1 MPSPTDFNLSPYYDD
16 FSESKSFHRILF
28 RPAFA
33 VQARELTQSQTILQN
48 QIEKMGNHIFE
59 SGAQMIP
66 GEITYDLQYYSVKLT
81 SFTGTSTLSDFVG
94 LTLIGQTSAV
104 EAKIVAVDIATST
117 DPNTLYVK
125 YNKTG
130 VGNNTN
136 DFVAGESMVA
146 VHASLGNLTAVCTE
160 SYTGSAASV
169 AAGTYYINGYA
180 VNVDKQTLVLDK
192 YTNEPSYR
200 IGLTITESFVTPN
213 NDSTLVDN
221 AQGSSNVNAPG
232 AHRFKIAL
240 TLSKLALTA
249 ITDTNFIELL
259 RLSSGALQ
267 NIVRSTEYA
276 ILEDTL
282 ARRTSDESGDYTI
295 RTFDLD
301 VREHLSS
308 GDNRGIYT
316 SGNGGLETKLAL
328 GLSPGKAYVKGY
340 EIEKVGTEFVTIDK
354 ARTFGTESGFPTK
367 FDVGNYVNVS
377 NVYGSPDVNFITGET
392 EAFKALQLKL
402 SSPTYAAGTITA
414 NNENLILDIGRAKSK
429 GFEYNASTGAAIS
442 GSGNISPSTSEIY
455 KHYLFD
461 IEMFSHIGITTSQA
475 FTTGETLTGSSSGA
489 TAVVESVS
497 TNTTSTI
504 SSSTAADP
512 VVITMAADLDI
523 KNGDAITITSVST
536 QTELNDNVYYVK
548 QVIGGT
554 AKREFALYDSSGTA
568 VDGTGHTGAGTGGNI
583 ATSKVVVSNVQG
595 DFLPNETVTGGTS
608 SNTATTKTD
617 VFENKAFTS
626 YGSSDVKEIT
636 MAGSPTYTA
645 QTELSSAYGENVQLS
660 GTISVSGGG
669 QSVVGFNSKFN
680 TELKV
685 GDSIQFADTGGT
697 ITTREVIEIISS
709 SALTLGSAIGGTA
722 VSSSIVIRRR
732 TKLQEA
738 DKNIGIF
745 ELPYS
750 TIKTLKTIVNSGISD
765 TAFTVRKSF
774 VGTLTSTGD
783 ITITANTG
791 ETFISQSEADY
802 SVTIMTKG
810 GSSSAGVV
818 GDKLS
823 TTGNQHEGDACFAL
837 SGSPVG
843 RTLTLDF
850 GANHQGHKVKIIGTL
865 SKTAQNEKTKTLTS
879 NATSTITTQADCEAS
894 TISLGKADIYSLASV
909 KMAADFS
916 TTPVSGDTDITDRFS
931 LDNGQRD
938 NFYDIGRLKRVDGS
952 LNPTGQLLITFNYFT
967 HGNGDFFS
975 VDSYSGQIDYTLIP
989 TYTSDTTG
997 DDYRLRDCLDF
1008 RPRVDDA
1015 TTINAGTQ
1023 NRSYDGTGASTI
1035 DIVKF
1040 GTSVNSDHEFYK
1052 GRIDKLFLTKD
1063 GEFKVLS
1070 GAPDVKPQ
1078 APDIIDNAMHL
1089 YTISLPA
1096 YNLTT
1101 DDVIFETI
1109 NNRRYTMRDI
1119 GSIEKK
1125 VDRVE
1130 YYTQLSLLETAAQ
1143 SLQIQ
1148 DADGFDRFKN
1158 GFIVD
1163 NFKGHGIGEVT
1174 NSDYRCSV
1182 DYAKGELRP
1191 HFNQDAVELEEVD
1204 EDGTAL
1210 VDADRTAANYQK
1222 IGDCLL
1228 LPFVEKDLI
1237 NQPFASKA
1245 INVNPFAIFSWMGTI
1260 ELTPSSDEWRE
1271 TQRTPELVVNSTTG
1285 AWDQLLREGRVP
1297 NQNEIALGT
1306 VWNEWQTNWTGSP
1319 IMDIGSQRTGSTWR
1333 HGRAVRQ
1340 RVNITSIN
1348 QVNQSRTGI
1357 TTTAVPQ
1364 TVRTSMGDRVI
1375 DVAFVPFIRSRDVA
1389 FVATRLKP
1397 NARVYPFFDNV
1408 DITSYVTPTSGSLGG
1423 NLVTDANGAVSGV
1436 FSIPDPKIDT
1446 NPRWRTGERTFRLTS
1461 SSTNSM
1467 DAAAVS
1473 TAANAEY
1480 IARGLLNTV
1489 RDTIVS
1495 TREFRGVNTTV
1506 TDQQSVIRT
1515 STRQVVQTV
1524 GWVDPLSQT
1533 FMTDEKGGVCLSSID
1548 LYFSTKDANIPVTVQ
1563 IRNTVNGYPGSKIL
1577 PFGEVTL
1584 IPSAVNTSS
1593 DASVKTTF
1601 TFPSPV
1607 YIQDQVEYSFVIMS
1621 NSNDYETYVA
1631 RLGETNIGSSRTISK
1646 QPYAGVMFKSQNG
1659 STWTAEN
1666 NEDIKFTMKRCEF
1679 SAVTGTV
1686 HLSNKTLSAK
1696 TLKQNPIR
1704 TTNSS
1709 GVVRVYHKNH
1719 NLHDTNSC
1727 VTIAGVPNGTHNG
1740 IAHTDINGDY
1750 TAITNVTLDTY
1761 DVTTSGTATSSGDV
1775 GGTAV
1780 TATENRQF
1788 DVLNLGGL
1796 QSLSVPGTSIVPFVR
1811 TTTSKSIHG
1820 TQTPYSLLSE
1830 ANRQSVTLADDIYF
1844 TQPQAVMSTPNE
1856 TTRMAGAKS
1865 FYVIMEMS
1873 TTNPKISPI
1882 IDLARRSV
1890 FCITNRLNNPTSGNT
1905 PSFQSETA
1913 ANGSSSA
1920 SKYITK
1926 PVVLTNNSTAL
1937 DIRLTQVVRTSAKV
1951 EVYYRTTS
1959 ADEVRNINE
1968 INWTPFNTAG
1978 EADKTVTA
1986 SEADD
1991 DFREYQ
1997 YSASNVNTFT
2007 AFQTKIVLK
2016 GNNSSYPPIVRDMRG
2031 IALAI

>member
-59 SGAQMIP
+59 GGARMIP

-81 SFTGTSTLSDFVG
+81 SFTGTSTLSDFIG
-94 LTLIGQTSAV
+94 LNLVGQTSAV
-104 EAKIVAVDIATST
+104 EAKVVAVDIATSS

-125 YNKTG
+125 YTKTG
-130 VGNNTN
+130 VGNNTH

-146 VHASLGNLTAVCTE
+146 THGTLGNLTAVCTE
-160 SYTGSAASV
+160 SYIGSAASI

-192 YTNEPSYR
+192 YTNSPSYR

-213 NDSTLVDN
+213 NDSSLVDN

-232 AHRFKIAL
+232 AHRFKI
-240 TLSKLALTA
+240 TLALTKLELTA
-249 ITDTNFIELL
+249 VTDSNFIELL
-259 RLSSGALQ
+259 RLDDGALQ
-267 NIVRSTEYA
+267 NIVRTTEYG

-295 RTFDLD
+295 RPFDLD

-308 GDNRGIYT
+308 GTNRGIFT
-316 SGNGGLETKLAL
+316 SGNGGDATKLAL

-340 EIEKVGTEFVTIDK
+340 EIEKVGTEFVAIDK
-354 ARTFGTESGFPTK
+354 ARTFGTENGFPTK
-367 FDVGNYVNVS
+367 FDVGNFVNVS

-392 EAFKALQLKL
+392 EAYKALQFKL
-402 SSPTYAAGTITA
+402 ASPSYTAGTIVA
-414 NNENLILDIGRAKSK
+414 NSENLVLDIGRAKSK
-429 GFEYNASTGAAIS
+429 GFEYNASPGPAIT
-442 GSGNISPSTSEIY
+442 GSGHILPGELTIF
-455 KHYLFD
+455 KHFLFD
-461 IEMFSHIGITTSQA
+461 IEMFSHIGITTQQA
-475 FTTGETLTGSSSGA
+475 FTTGETLTGGTSGA
-489 TAVVESVS
+489 TAIVEDVS
-497 TNTTSTI
+497 TDTTSAIT
-504 SSSTAADP
+504 STTNATP
-512 VVITMAADLDI
+512 VVMTMTADLDI
-523 KNGDAITITSVST
+523 RNGDAITITGVSGGT
-536 QTELNDNVYYVK
+536 HLNNKVFYVK
-548 QVIGGT
+548 QQIGGT
-554 AKREFALYDSSGTA
+554 AKRDFELWNADGTA
-568 VDGTGHTGAGTGGNI
+568 YNGTGSTGGAV

-595 DFLPNETVTGGTS
+595 EFAAGETITGGTS
-608 SNTATTKTD
+608 SSTAVVKAN
-617 VFENKAFTS
+617 VFGNKGFTS

-645 QTELSSAYGENVQLS
+645 QTELSNSYGENIQLS
-660 GTISVSGGG
+660 GTISISGGG
-669 QSVVGFNSKFN
+669 QSVVGFSTQFN

-685 GDSIQFADTGGT
+685 GDSLQFADTGGT
-697 ITTREVIEIISS
+697 ITTREVLEILSS
-709 SALTLGSAIGGTA
+709 SSLTLASAIGGTA
-722 VSSSIVIRRR
+722 VSNSIVVRRR
-732 TKLQEA
+732 AKLQDA
-738 DKNIGIF
+738 DKNIALF

-750 TIKTLKTIVNSGISD
+750 TIKTLKTTLNSGISD
-765 TAFTVRKSF
+765 TTFTVRKTF

-791 ETFISQSEADY
+791 ETFVSQSEKDY

-810 GSSSAGVV
+810 GSSSAGDV
-818 GDKLS
+818 GHKLS

-865 SKTAQNEKTKTLTS
+865 SKTAQNEKTKTLNS
-879 NATSTITTQADCEAS
+879 NATTTITTQADCEAS
-894 TISLGKADIYSLASV
+894 TISLGKADIFSLVSV
-909 KMAADFS
+909 YMAADFS
-916 TTPVSGDTDITDRFS
+916 TTPTTADTNITDRFT
-931 LDNGQRD
+931 LDTGQRD
-938 NFYDIGRLKRVDGS
+938 NFYDIGRLKRVVDS
-952 LNPTGQLLITFNYFT
+952 INPTGQLLITFNYFT
-967 HGNGDFFS
+967 HGNGDYFC
-975 VDSYSGQIDYTLIP
+975 VDSYSGVVDYDKIP

-997 DDYRLRDCLDF
+997 DDYKLRDCLDF

-1015 TTINAGTQ
+1015 STINAGTQ

-1035 DIVKF
+1035 DVVKF
-1040 GTSVNSDHEFYK
+1040 GSNVTTDHEFYK

-1063 GEFKVLS
+1063 GEFKILS

-1078 APDIIDNAMHL
+1078 EPDKIDNAMHI

-1096 YNLTT
+1096 FNIST
-1101 DDVIFETI
+1101 DDVSFETVE
-1109 NNRRYTMRDI
+1109 NRRYTMRDI
-1119 GSIEKK
+1119 GAIEKK
-1125 VDRVE
+1125 ISRIE

-1143 SLQIQ
+1143 ALQIQ

-1163 NFKGHGIGEVT
+1163 NFNGHGIGEVT

-1191 HFNQDAVELEEVD
+1191 HFNQDAVAMEEID

-1297 NQNEIALGT
+1297 NQNEIAMGT

-1319 IMDIGSQRTGSTWR
+1319 IMDIGSARTGNTWR
-1333 HGRAVRQ
+1333 QGRRVNQ

-1364 TVRTSMGDRVI
+1364 TVRTSMGDRVV
-1375 DVAFVPFIRSRDVA
+1375 DVAFVAFIRSRDVS
-1389 FVATRLKP
+1389 FSATRLKP

-1423 NLVTDANGAVSGV
+1423 NLVTDSNGAVSGV
-1436 FSIPDPKIDT
+1436 FSIPDPTVDT

-1533 FMTDEKGGVCLSSID
+1533 FLTDEKGGVCLSSID

-1584 IPSAVNTSS
+1584 NPSQVNLSN

-1607 YIQDQVEYSFVIMS
+1607 YIQDNVEYAFVILS
-1621 NSNDYETYVA
+1621 NSNDYQTYVA
-1631 RLGETNIGSSRTISK
+1631 RLGETNLGSSRTISK

-1686 HLSNKTLSAK
+1686 HLSNKTLDAL
-1696 TLKQNPIR
+1696 TLPQNPIR
-1704 TTNSS
+1704 TSNGSAI
-1709 GVVRVYHKNH
+1709 VRVFHKNH

-1727 VTIAGVPNGTHNG
+1727 VTIAGVPAGTHNG
-1740 IAHTDINGDY
+1740 IAHTAINGDY
-1750 TAITNVTLDTY
+1750 TAITNITLDSY
-1761 DVTTSGTATSSGDV
+1761 DITTSGTATTSGDI

-1780 TATENRQF
+1780 TATQNRQF

-1796 QSLSVPGTSIVPFVR
+1796 QSLAVPGTSIVPFVR
-1811 TTTSKSIHG
+1811 TTTGKSIHG
-1820 TQTPYSLLSE
+1820 SETPYALTTN
-1830 ANRQSVTLADDIYF
+1830 ANRQSVTMADDIYF
-1844 TQPQAVMSTPNE
+1844 TQPQAVMSQPNE

-1865 FYVIMEMS
+1865 FYTILEMS
-1873 TTNPKISPI
+1873 TTNTKISPI
-1882 IDLARRSV
+1882 IDLARNSV
-1890 FCITNRLNNPTSGNT
+1890 FCISNRLNSPTSGNT
-1905 PSFQSETA
+1905 PSYKSETE
-1913 ANGSSSA
+1913 ANDTSTA

-1937 DIRLTQVVRTSAKV
+1937 DIRLTQSIRDSAEV

-1959 ADEVRNINE
+1959 ADEVRNISE
-1968 INWTPFNTAG
+1968 INWTPFNSDG
-1978 EADKTVTA
+1978 SADKAVTA

-2007 AFQTKIVLK
+2007 AFQIKLVLK
-2016 GNNSSYPPIVRDMRG
+2016 GTNTSYPPIVRDMRG